1 MAKKKT
7 EDSRAEET
15 VTDRRSFMKLG
26 ATSVVGGAIGLVTG
40 GAANATEAE
49 EAETSDGLYKETAHI
64 RKVYELARF

>member
-7 EDSRAEET
+7 EDGRGEES

-40 GAANATEAE
+40 GAATASEAE
-49 EAETSDGLYKETAHI
+49 SEEKSDGQYRETAHI